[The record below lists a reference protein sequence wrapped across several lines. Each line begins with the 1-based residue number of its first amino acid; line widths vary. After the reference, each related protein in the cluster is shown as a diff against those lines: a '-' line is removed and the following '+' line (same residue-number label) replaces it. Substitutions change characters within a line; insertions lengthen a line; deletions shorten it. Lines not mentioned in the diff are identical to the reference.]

1 MSRANTQTRAYANR
15 HKKHNHVCSGLNH
28 IKISMSKRCG
38 ESFAAFRIPEYTYR
52 QHDVYVEISKAV
64 AWSHVLVDLSSV
76 LMRIVAEE
84 GTLTMPTQ
92 ASGSNV
98 FTYYI
103 GRADPGR
110 TNLTPNKTTTAA
122 RWDLTKMD
130 PRVRQT
136 VVYWAGYTDNK
147 GGITKGTTQ
156 RT

>member
-15 HKKHNHVCSGLNH
+15 HKKHNHVCSCLNH

-38 ESFAAFRIPEYTYR
+38 ESFAAFRIPECTYH
-52 QHDVYVEISKAV
+52 QHDVYVETSEAV
-64 AWSHVLVDLSSV
+64 AWSHVIVDLSSV

-84 GTLTMPTQ
+84 GTLTKPTQ
-92 ASGSNV
+92 ASEPNLWTNHG
-98 FTYYI
+98 
-103 GRADPGR
+103 GRRDPAR

-122 RWDLTKMD
+122 RSDLTEMD